1 MREFKANSFFII
13 RGNVFFTIEENE
25 LIYYLNKIRN
35 YSITIKIENDY
46 LNIAINDK
54 FDTENNSFI
63 MKFPI
68 SKLDYSKLKEKTEN
82 IETIVFTD
90 LTNAEFS
97 KPFNI
102 NANLKKYLQKL
113 FKDIKEI
120 NQLEELYKKSI

>member
-1 MREFKANSFFII
+1 MREFQANSFFII
-13 RGNVFFTIEENE
+13 KGNVFFTIEENE

-35 YSITIKIENDY
+35 YSINIKVGNDY
-46 LNIAINDK
+46 LHIKIKDSSNIKDNG
-54 FDTENNSFI
+54 FV

-68 SKLDYSKLKEKTEN
+68 EKLNSSKLKEKAED

-90 LTNAEFS
+90 LSNAEFS

-102 NANLKKYLQKL
+102 SKNLKQYLKKL

-120 NQLEELYKKSI
+120 NYLEEMLRKSP

>member
-1 MREFKANSFFII
+1 MREFQANSFFII
-13 RGNVFFTIEENE
+13 KGNVFFTIEENE

-35 YSITIKIENDY
+35 YSINIKVENDY
-46 LNIAINDK
+46 LHIKIKDNSNI
-54 FDTENNSFI
+54 ENNGFV

-68 SKLDYSKLKEKTEN
+68 EKLNSSKLKEKAED

-90 LTNAEFS
+90 LSNAEFS

-102 NANLKKYLQKL
+102 SKNLKQYLKKL

-120 NQLEELYKKSI
+120 NYLEDMLRKSP

>member
-1 MREFKANSFFII
+1 MREFQANSFFII
-13 RGNVFFTIEENE
+13 KGNVFFTIEENE

-35 YSITIKIENDY
+35 YSINIKVENDY
-46 LNIAINDK
+46 LHIKIKDNSNIEDNG
-54 FDTENNSFI
+54 FV

-68 SKLDYSKLKEKTEN
+68 EKLNSSKLKEKAED

-90 LTNAEFS
+90 LSNAEFS

-102 NANLKKYLQKL
+102 SKNLKQYLKKL

-120 NQLEELYKKSI
+120 NYLEDMLRKSP